1 MFNLKGI
8 FFYFLAIRI
17 ILNKFIKKIY
27 YSSNFY
33 NNSLKTITPI
43 QFYFFPNSFL
53 LSSFINYKNFSFKI
67 SKVNLDD
74 FWKNNYSKKENSNL
88 NNFLWLNLI
97 DRKNDGLVIQKIISI
112 WIQQNKKYKNI
123 NWESETISKRVIAWM
138 LNADI
143 ILNNAEK
150 EFKIHFLQSL
160 IIQINHLKKIVNFE
174 NNYLIKMEI
183 VSAIILSGL
192 IFKEYKKN
200 FDFGIKELKK
210 IVEEF
215 FDNEGCPKSR
225 NINDLIQS
233 SKFLILIKECCKD
246 AQEYIPDYI
255 DDVVEKIIENLM
267 SIKTFEN
274 KNPLFNGANE
284 NKMEDY
290 FNYLSGLGYKSNK
303 KKYSVSQIQ
312 ILRNKKAIIF
322 FDTGNPPKRKFSS
335 SYQSGPLSFEYL
347 NDGEKI
353 ITNCGYGDQ
362 ISKKIETI
370 SRLTSAQST
379 LCINDTSVVNF
390 EKNLII
396 KDAFGNSIKTSFK
409 TFDVNKHND
418 DNYLSISGS
427 HNAYESKFGYI
438 HNRLIKI
445 NKKNNDLSGEDSLI
459 KTKNTINQNKFNI
472 RFHLYPEVTAVQ
484 TIGGNTILIQ
494 TQKNISLIFST
505 NVEDLMLEKS
515 IFLARNQ
522 IINNFCINISGKI
535 NNENK
540 IIKWEIKKVVN

>member
-33 NNSLKTITPI
+33 NNSLRTITPI

-210 IVEEF
+210 
-215 FDNEGCPKSR
+215 
-225 NINDLIQS
+225 
-233 SKFLILIKECCKD
+233 
-246 AQEYIPDYI
+246 
-255 DDVVEKIIENLM
+255 
-267 SIKTFEN
+267 
-274 KNPLFNGANE
+274 
-284 NKMEDY
+284 
-290 FNYLSGLGYKSNK
+290 
-303 KKYSVSQIQ
+303 
-312 ILRNKKAIIF
+312 
-322 FDTGNPPKRKFSS
+322 
-335 SYQSGPLSFEYL
+335 
-347 NDGEKI
+347 
-353 ITNCGYGDQ
+353 
-362 ISKKIETI
+362 
-370 SRLTSAQST
+370 
-379 LCINDTSVVNF
+379 
-390 EKNLII
+390 
-396 KDAFGNSIKTSFK
+396 
-409 TFDVNKHND
+409 
-418 DNYLSISGS
+418 
-427 HNAYESKFGYI
+427 
-438 HNRLIKI
+438 
-445 NKKNNDLSGEDSLI
+445 
-459 KTKNTINQNKFNI
+459 
-472 RFHLYPEVTAVQ
+472 
-484 TIGGNTILIQ
+484 
-494 TQKNISLIFST
+494 
-505 NVEDLMLEKS
+505 
-515 IFLARNQ
+515 
-522 IINNFCINISGKI
+522 
-535 NNENK
+535 
-540 IIKWEIKKVVN
+540 